1 MQPSKITSI
10 ANFLNI
16 NTLSTQGTGSLFV
29 VGTALCIVGCLKA
42 SPPPQMRQP
51 ETSLEVAQWALWAE
65 SPPPLAE
72 KYWSTIFNR
81 LRIACA
87 VTGKK
92 TRNVTFR
99 QKGSCLCKQ

>member
-42 SPPPQMRQP
+42 SPPPAP
-51 ETSLEVAQWALWAE
+51 NETARNLSRGCPVGPVGRITP
-65 SPPPLAE
+65 SP
-72 KYWSTIFNR
+72 R
-81 LRIACA
+81 
-87 VTGKK
+87 
-92 TRNVTFR
+92 
-99 QKGSCLCKQ
+99 